1 MVFVFWLCLSSLG
14 AQQTLTAQMEQ
25 LLQDDLLKV
34 SDVGIAVFDLTDS
47 VSLYTYREQKTA
59 RPASTL
65 KLITSITHLARMNT
79 SARFATSVYGQGE
92 LDDDGVLHGNMFV
105 KGRFDSEFM
114 DADMDE
120 LVASL
125 KAKGVRKV
133 KGKLYGDVSFSD
145 SLFYGEGW
153 CWDDAPYDFQPMLS
167 PLMFHK
173 GCVDVSVVPYKK
185 GVNHVTVVPRSSF
198 YTVEN
203 LTTNSE
209 TGKFSVGRD
218 WMNGKNDLVIQGG
231 SLNALNERMTISRP
245 ADFFMHTFRERAHDQ
260 DITIKRLGGFKV
272 TPPDAFLLVEKAHA
286 TTDVL
291 HRALKESDNLAAEAL
306 FYHLGAWQKG
316 CDTCRTTAKESV
328 QVIRDLIRELGY
340 RPEQYEIHDGSGVSL
355 YNYVSPE
362 LMLAFLK
369 YAHSKPEIYKE
380 VFDAL
385 PIAGVDGTLKY
396 RMKGGKAY
404 GNVRA
409 KTGTVSGVSTLAG
422 YLKADNGHEIAFVIM
437 NQQVLDGKAA
447 RSFQDKLCE
456 VLCSFK

>member
-1 MVFVFWLCLSSLG
+1 M
-14 AQQTLTAQMEQ
+14 
-25 LLQDDLLKV
+25 
-34 SDVGIAVFDLTDS
+34 
-47 VSLYTYREQKTA
+47 
-59 RPASTL
+59 
-65 KLITSITHLARMNT
+65 
-79 SARFATSVYGQGE
+79 
-92 LDDDGVLHGNMFV
+92 

-125 KAKGVRKV
+125 KARGLRKV

-231 SLNALNERMTISRP
+231 SLNALNEKMTISRP

-260 DITIKRLGGFKV
+260 RQKRCL
-272 TPPDAFLLVEKAHA
+272 D
-286 TTDVL
+286 D
-291 HRALKESDNLAAEAL
+291 S
-306 FYHLGAWQKG
+306 
-316 CDTCRTTAKESV
+316 
-328 QVIRDLIRELGY
+328 RDLQ
-340 RPEQYEIHDGSGVSL
+340 RPRKACTLHAQSILDKPDGNFGRRHLVKRIH
-355 YNYVSPE
+355 N
-362 LMLAFLK
+362 
-369 YAHSKPEIYKE
+369 
-380 VFDAL
+380 
-385 PIAGVDGTLKY
+385 
-396 RMKGGKAY
+396 RQ
-404 GNVRA
+404 R
-409 KTGTVSGVSTLAG
+409 
-422 YLKADNGHEIAFVIM
+422 
-437 NQQVLDGKAA
+437 
-447 RSFQDKLCE
+447 R
-456 VLCSFK
+456 